1 MLSINQKKGKD
12 SIYIGGEVPDMA
24 EVHGGGSG
32 RGSPE
37 PAPPKP
43 ARLTLSSAV
52 ENEISGE
59 EYEDRID
66 FRYVKRS
73 TGLFPGCV
81 NIG

>member
-1 MLSINQKKGKD
+1 
-12 SIYIGGEVPDMA
+12 MA
-24 EVHGGGSG
+24 EVHGSG
-32 RGSPE
+32 QGSPE

-66 FRYVKRS
+66 FRYVQLSVKQY
-73 TGLFPGCV
+73 TT
-81 NIG
+81 N

>member
-1 MLSINQKKGKD
+1 
-12 SIYIGGEVPDMA
+12 MA
-24 EVHGGGSG
+24 EVHGSG
-32 RGSPE
+32 QGSPE
-37 PAPPKP
+37 PPPPKP

-73 TGLFPGCV
+73 TGLH
-81 NIG
+81 

>member
-1 MLSINQKKGKD
+1 
-12 SIYIGGEVPDMA
+12 MA
-24 EVHGGGSG
+24 EVHGGSG

-37 PAPPKP
+37 PPPPKP

-66 FRYVKRS
+66 FRYVQLSVKQAS
-73 TGLFPGCV
+73 KILLDHSACNV
-81 NIG
+81 